1 MEQAKRVKLSNGTLI
16 EADPNR
22 PYTRFMKI
30 TTGPAVIRYTLADAE
45 AIYQMLGEYFS
56 QPEVIAALDAC
67 PDAELPAIED
77 VEPVD
82 LPE

>member
-1 MEQAKRVKLSNGTLI
+1 
-16 EADPNR
+16 
-22 PYTRFMKI
+22 MKI

-45 AIYQMLGEYFS
+45 AIYRMLGDYFS
-56 QPEVIAALDAC
+56 QPEVVEALDAC
-67 PDAELPAIED
+67 SDAEVPVIEVIED

>member
-22 PYTRFMKI
+22 PYSRFLKI

-45 AIYQMLGEYFS
+45 AIHRMLGDYFS
-56 QPEVIAALDAC
+56 QPEVVEALDAC
-67 PDAELPAIED
+67 DDVEIPVED
-77 VEPVD
+77 VEPID